1 MRRYAAALLAAI
13 IFTLTLAGCSSK
25 YDAED
30 FIGKTSAE
38 IVDENGAFDCV
49 IGETGEDGL
58 YRDSKCGYTI
68 KAKKAGFWARRTR
81 FYFSYAL
88 MKMGLRRD
96 VKKELD
102 LGDRVMVI

>member
-1 MRRYAAALLAAI
+1 MLRHFWRRF

-68 KAKKAGFWARRTR
+68 KAKKAGF
-81 FYFSYAL
+81 F
-88 MKMGLRRD
+88 GLVGRGFIFHM
-96 VKKELD
+96 L
-102 LGDRVMVI
+102 

>member
-25 YDAED
+25 YGAED

-68 KAKKAGFWARRTR
+68 KAKKAGFLGSSDEVLFFICFDENGVATR
-81 FYFSYAL
+81 CEE
-88 MKMGLRRD
+88 GVRP
-96 VKKELD
+96 
-102 LGDRVMVI
+102 GG

>member
-1 MRRYAAALLAAI
+1 MKRHVLILFAAV

-49 IGETGEDGL
+49 IGEADDGI
-58 YRDSKCGYTI
+58 YSNCKCGYTI
-68 KAKKAGFWARRTR
+68 KEKKAGFLGSSDEVLFFICFDENGVATR
-81 FYFSYAL
+81 CEE
-88 MKMGLRRD
+88 GVRP
-96 VKKELD
+96 
-102 LGDRVMVI
+102 GG